1 MSASERISSQIKSAF
16 GLLITNIYIYL
27 FESCVRSSW
36 GMSVWTTSTTG
47 LETALAAAIGS
58 TLQQHTHTITNNLK
72 GQPHIVHI
80 GNSVNSASIA
90 SSLHHLNHN
99 SGNNNI
105 NVNQLQHH
113 HHHSNSPHQN
123 YTCKY
128 RILCVCVFFTNCCD
142 ELGFDSDIFVTAHNN
157 LNQQSFL
164 NRGAGICSNHHKV
177 SDYDIFRS
185 LSLARGFS
193 SVSVTLCL
201 PLEVR

>member
-1 MSASERISSQIKSAF
+1 
-16 GLLITNIYIYL
+16 
-27 FESCVRSSW
+27 
-36 GMSVWTTSTTG
+36 MSVWTTSTTG

-128 RILCVCVFFTNCCD
+128 RILCVCFFLPIAEMN
-142 ELGFDSDIFVTAHNN
+142 LALIRIFSLQLIIILINN
-157 LNQQSFL
+157 RF
-164 NRGAGICSNHHKV
+164 
-177 SDYDIFRS
+177 
-185 LSLARGFS
+185 
-193 SVSVTLCL
+193 
-201 PLEVR
+201 